1 MKTYEKIS
9 VGKAKNKW
17 DFPEARKCLKHT
29 QRATVAG
36 PWTLSEEGDEDRD
49 IVIDFLWN
57 PWSKERIWDLIL
69 ITKSVECVK

>member
-29 QRATVAG
+29 QRAIVAG

-49 IVIDFLWN
+49 IVIDFCGTLG
-57 PWSKERIWDLIL
+57 PRKGCGIL
-69 ITKSVECVK
+69 Y